1 MMARSRKID
10 GTYEFCPRNP
20 IISHRHLS
28 LEHEISV
35 TGHADI
41 VKTQND
47 EWWMVLLAVR
57 PYKHAHFNLG
67 RETFLVPVLW
77 DSDGWLRIDTENGLV
92 NTQERRP
99 NLPYDTGKPE
109 FYSDNFECTELSMI
123 WNSIHPYPVH
133 LFSLTERPGCL
144 RLYLCPENWKKFV
157 RLLFSGDDNNTKFS
171 YAGCN
176 GFSPSSDHEDAG
188 LALVQ
193 DDRFHYTFTVSL
205 KHSQRILRVQKC
217 TIMM

>member
-144 RLYLCPENWKKFV
+144 RSVPVSGKNWKKFV
-157 RLLFSGDDNNTKFS
+157 RLLFSGDDNNTKFFI
-171 YAGCN
+171 CRLQWI
-176 GFSPSSDHEDAG
+176 FPH
-188 LALVQ
+188 LPTTKTPALLLF
-193 DDRFHYTFTVSL
+193 RMIAFIIHSL
-205 KHSQRILRVQKC
+205 YL
-217 TIMM
+217 

>member
-1 MMARSRKID
+1 
-10 GTYEFCPRNP
+10 
-20 IISHRHLS
+20 
-28 LEHEISV
+28 
-35 TGHADI
+35 
-41 VKTQND
+41 
-47 EWWMVLLAVR
+47 MVLLAVR

-144 RLYLCPENWKKFV
+144 RLYLCPEKLEEV
-157 RLLFSGDDNNTKFS
+157 CTPAFSRETTTTPNFS

-176 GFSPSSDHEDAG
+176 GFFPIFRPRRRRPCSCSG
-188 LALVQ
+188 
-193 DDRFHYTFTVSL
+193 
-205 KHSQRILRVQKC
+205 
-217 TIMM
+217 